1 MTAVGFIGLGLMG
14 EPIARRLLAAGH
26 ELVVWNRTTDRAR
39 AFGRSGAR
47 VADGPADVFR
57 RCPIVFVMLAD
68 QIAINAVFGQVLEA
82 TDAPIREVLVVNL
95 GTVSPAFSAELAG
108 RIGAAGGDYVEAP
121 VSGSRVPA
129 ERGDLVGMIAGR
141 PASVARVEPLLA
153 SFCRQVVRCGA
164 VPDALRTKL
173 VVNHYLVTMVAALG
187 ETVELARHSGL
198 ELTAVVEVLDAGP
211 MASAVSRM
219 KLAKVLADDF
229 APQAGLRDVATNCDL
244 IAAQA
249 ADVKARTPILAVTRR
264 LYRDGVRDGHGD
276 DDMIAVLRQLS

>member
-249 ADVKARTPILAVTRR
+249 ADVKARTPILAVTRG